1 MPTNIFTDAV
11 VATGAAVLSL
21 DLVKQYLRVGGT
33 AEDDLV
39 QQLWDTAVNLCAK
52 FTGCW
57 FSEDTAADYVS
68 GGGHN
73 LWPFSRLPIVSVTG
87 IYDEDAASDVSAG
100 DYYLR
105 GSKVR
110 ITYNGG
116 GRWPEGDR
124 RYRVTYLGGYGT
136 TVLVPEG
143 LKGVMLDL
151 TRRAYDNRG
160 GVQAESAAGWSGSW
174 QELWANSDIA
184 KKLRP
189 YVLTQGV

>member
-11 VATGAAVLSL
+11 AAAGAEILSL
-21 DLVKQYLRVGGT
+21 DMLKQYLRISGD

-52 FTGCW
+52 FTGCR
-57 FSEDTAADYVS
+57 FSEEIAEDYIS

-73 LWPFSRLPIVSVTG
+73 LWPFSRLPIVSVTS
-87 IYDEDAASDVSAG
+87 IYDEDGEADVDTDS
-100 DYYLR
+100 YYLR

-110 ITYNGG
+110 ITYDGG
-116 GRWPEGDR
+116 GRWPGGDR
-124 RYRVTYLGGYGT
+124 RYKVTYKGGYGT
-136 TVLVPEG
+136 TLLVPEG

-151 TRRAYDNRG
+151 MRRAYDNRG
-160 GVQAESAAGWSGSW
+160 GVDSESAAGWSARW
-174 QELWANSDIA
+174 QELWAASDVTT
-184 KKLRP
+184 KLRP